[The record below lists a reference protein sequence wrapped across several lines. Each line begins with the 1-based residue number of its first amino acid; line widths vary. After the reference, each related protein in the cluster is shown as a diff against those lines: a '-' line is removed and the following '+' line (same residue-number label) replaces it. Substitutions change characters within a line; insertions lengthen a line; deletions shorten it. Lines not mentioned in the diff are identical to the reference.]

1 MSKDARSLQKLL
13 SCPFGDRWYSGC
25 LVVLVVVLV
34 VHEFVY
40 LGNWTWYPLRPG
52 GGIAR
57 TVVIEPGSGRR
68 SCQAA
73 GSVMVLEDDFCYH
86 RAHGLPPLWSSLE
99 SWSLDATEM
108 NRRQDSFSWFERR
121 AVSRLA
127 VAVLEVRLCQELGK
141 GRTEAADLFVR
152 VAAAPAMV

>member
-1 MSKDARSLQKLL
+1 MAPQGSKSMSKEARSLQKLL
-13 SCPFGDRWYSGC
+13 SSPFGDRRYSGC
-25 LVVLVVVLV
+25 LIVLVTMLV

-57 TVVIEPGSGRR
+57 TVVIEPGSGRSSR
-68 SCQAA
+68 QAA
-73 GSVMVLEDDFCYH
+73 GSVMVFEDDLCYH
-86 RAHGLPPLWSSLE
+86 RAHDLSPLWSSLE
-99 SWSLDATEM
+99 SWSLDTTEM

-127 VAVLEVRLCQELGK
+127 VAFLELRFGQ
-141 GRTEAADLFVR
+141 
-152 VAAAPAMV
+152 